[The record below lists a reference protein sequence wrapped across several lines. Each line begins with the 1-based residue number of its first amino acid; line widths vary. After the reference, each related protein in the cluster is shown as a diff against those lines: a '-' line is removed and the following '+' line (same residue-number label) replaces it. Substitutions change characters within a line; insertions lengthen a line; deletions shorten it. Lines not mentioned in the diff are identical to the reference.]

1 MDYDFQAPSYQ
12 RTEREE
18 YRSRFRFTDEDEPK
32 RKSGARLKE
41 KTKTDYLIRLIL
53 LQSVLCILIV
63 SGVFLAS
70 KISPTFYEK
79 MKEDYGRIMQNDM
92 SAGEIVEQIKGAAE
106 FVFAPSETDAV
117 QASSDKISEEA
128 TNEAAGITEGYSLD
142 SFEVTSDETGETV
155 AVGEIVQEGSGG
167 GDMESR
173 EAAKGTSFAPYYVS
187 VDPVLPVKNA
197 RITSRF
203 GYRTNP
209 VSGNYGFHTGLDLA
223 AAEGTPVSASFYGKV
238 IETGSSDVWGNY
250 VLMEHS
256 EKFQTYYCHLSEI
269 YAEEGAIIRQ
279 GETIGLVGS
288 TGWSTGPHLHFEVR
302 INGIRVNPEPLLYP
316 ENSDEA

>member
-1 MDYDFQAPSYQ
+1 MNDFEYPSQ

-18 YRSRFRFTDEDEPK
+18 YRSRFRFTDEDAPQ
-32 RKSGARLKE
+32 RKIKSKP
-41 KTKTDYLIRLIL
+41 KTKTDYLVRLIL
-53 LQSVLCILIV
+53 LQSVLCIIVV
-63 SGVFLAS
+63 SGIFLVS
-70 KISPTFYEK
+70 KVSPTAYAK
-79 MKEDYGRIMQNDM
+79 MREDYLRIMQNDM
-92 SAGEIVEQIKGAAE
+92 SAGEMVEQLKDAAD
-106 FVFAPSETDAV
+106 FVFKPSDSAKPAMSANVATE
-117 QASSDKISEEA
+117 SSAEKI
-128 TNEAAGITEGYSLD
+128 TVD

-155 AVGEIVQEGSGG
+155 AVGEIIQNGSGG

-187 VDPVLPVKNA
+187 VEPVLPVKGA

-223 AAEGTPVSASFYGKV
+223 AAEGTPVSAAFYGR
-238 IETGSSDVWGNY
+238 IAETGESDVWGKY

-256 EKFQTYYCHLSEI
+256 DGFATYYCHLSEI
-269 YAEEGAIIRQ
+269 YVREDAIIRQ

-302 INGIRVNPEPLLYP
+302 INEVRVDPEKLLYP
-316 ENSDEA
+316 ENADES